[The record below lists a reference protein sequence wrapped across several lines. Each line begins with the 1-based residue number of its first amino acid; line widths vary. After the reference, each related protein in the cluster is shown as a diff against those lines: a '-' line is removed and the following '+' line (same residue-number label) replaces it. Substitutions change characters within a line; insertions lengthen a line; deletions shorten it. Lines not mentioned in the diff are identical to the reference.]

1 MKLIR
6 QADVYAP
13 EHLGIKDVLIEG
25 NQIAKICD
33 HLDEYTSLSD
43 IEIFDAEGKK
53 LVPGYIDLHEH
64 ITGGGG
70 EGGPSTRVPEAPLSC
85 LVESGV
91 TTVVGLL
98 GTDGITRSIENL
110 LAKARSFE
118 EGGITCRILTGSYGY
133 PAVTLTGSVERD
145 ILLIDLVV
153 GVKTAASDHRSS
165 NITSEELIR
174 LATDARRGGMLGGK
188 PGYVTVHMGS
198 GKAALQPLFEAIEH
212 SDLPIQIIQPTHMG
226 RTELLLEQG
235 IRWIGMG
242 GNIDITAGEDAEG
255 NRSVAEKIIRIFEHN
270 GENNITVTSDGFGSM
285 PKFNDKQEL
294 IGLTYSTPKSLHQLL
309 KIMVCE
315 KHVSLEKALKPFTA
329 NPAHVL
335 AMHDRKGHLSAGY
348 DADMILYSE
357 NMDISM
363 VFAKGVLAANDGKA
377 VLKGKF
383 EE

>member
-255 NRSVAEKIIRIFEHN
+255 NRSVAEKIIRVFEHN

-309 KIMVCE
+309 KIMVWE
-315 KHVSLEKALKPFTA
+315 KHVPLEKALKPFTA

-335 AMHDRKGHLSAGY
+335 AMHGRKGHLSVGY